1 MTNQVLVLAIA
12 LMLMIV
18 LTGAAGCTS
27 LSTAPSP
34 TASALDSLK
43 RPVSGTT
50 ASQARPSPTK
60 VTARIATNLYVW
72 APTASKPLWLSA
84 PTANPVT
91 QGSTVAVQYAVNG
104 ADGKHPCGVANYY
117 IDDYPTGGAQS
128 ITKPKPGLDGCPA
141 GVSGGSGELL
151 LNPADT
157 AKLSLGWHTLKID
170 YLGDRTY
177 APAEF
182 TAAFLVAA
190 RAPTPLATKFP
201 TPTPITSSKSAPG
214 DAHAL
219 S

>member
-1 MTNQVLVLAIA
+1 MNQALVVAIA
-12 LMLMIV
+12 LMLMIL

-34 TASALDSLK
+34 TTSALESLK
-43 RPVSGTT
+43 RPVNGTT
-50 ASQARPSPTK
+50 ALQAGPRPTK
-60 VTARIATNLYVW
+60 MTARIATKLHVW
-72 APTASKPLWLSA
+72 APSASNPLWLSA
-84 PTANPVT
+84 LTVNPVT

-117 IDDYPTGGAQS
+117 IDNYAAGGVQS
-128 ITKPKPGLDGCPA
+128 VTKPKPGLDGCPA

-157 AKLSLGWHTLKID
+157 AKLSPGWHTLKID

-182 TAAFLVAA
+182 TAAFLVSA